1 MRIIFKNKKN
11 KKTLVGEKKLYQIQK
26 FLYFLKPLIKNLIN
40 LIHFIN
46 CY

>member
-26 FLYFLKPLIKNLIN
+26 FLYNLLKKQYHKN
-40 LIHFIN
+40 F
-46 CY
+46 